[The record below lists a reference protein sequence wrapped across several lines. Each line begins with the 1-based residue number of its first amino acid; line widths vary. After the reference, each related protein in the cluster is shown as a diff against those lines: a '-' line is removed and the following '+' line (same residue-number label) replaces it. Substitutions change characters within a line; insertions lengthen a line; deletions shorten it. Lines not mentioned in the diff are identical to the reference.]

1 MNAQELFREGKL
13 AEAIQAAGGQLRDDP
28 GNARVRTF
36 LFELLCFA
44 GEYDRAEKQL
54 GILGQG
60 GQDKELGA
68 LLYHGC
74 LAAERARL
82 ERFGRGN
89 LATGEGPPAV
99 AGTLNGTRFES
110 LEDSDPRIGGRLELF
125 AAGSYMWIPLE
136 HVASIEMSPPRRL
149 RDMMWAPARIAT
161 GPGFKGMELGEVLLP
176 VLAPGSYKHPNDAV
190 RLGRMTVWEQEEGQ
204 AVPCGQKTY
213 LVDGEEFPVLE
224 IRTLTIDQP
233 AAEADASA

>member
-1 MNAQELFREGKL
+1 MNAQELYRAGKL
-13 AEAIQAAGGQLRDDP
+13 AGAIEAAGGQLRDDP
-28 GNARVRTF
+28 ANVRLRTF

-54 GILGQG
+54 GVLGQG

-82 ERFGRGN
+82 ERFEK
-89 LATGEGPPAV
+89 GEMGMHAEPLAV

-110 LEDSDPRIGGRLELF
+110 LEDADPRISGRLELF
-125 AAGSYMWIPLE
+125 AAGSYMWLPLE
-136 HVASIEMSPPRRL
+136 HVASIEVSPPKRL
-149 RDMMWAPARIAT
+149 RDLVWAPAKVAT
-161 GPGFKGMELGEVLLP
+161 GPGFRGMELGEVLLP
-176 VLAPGSYKHPNDAV
+176 ALAVGSFKHPDEAV
-190 RLGRMTVWEQEEGQ
+190 RLGRMTVWEQEEGR
-204 AVPCGQKTY
+204 AVPYGQKMF
-213 LVDGEEFPVLE
+213 LVDGEEFPLLE

-233 AAEADASA
+233 AAEANASA